1 MFKDVIRRVRRNH
14 ALEHATV
21 TLLLKRGIVP
31 PLGGYSTPGGFIIVG
46 RVPTDLLQEVVAEA
60 LEGLTAGD
68 EELAISP
75 HCGTNLATGV
85 LVGVFLANTILGKRR
100 KGRMKR
106 LPFAVLGLA
115 VGVALG
121 RPIGTV
127 IQRKYTTLAQMDGL
141 KVERVFSL
149 WSGEIPK
156 LHRVRTIQT

>member
-1 MFKDVIRRVRRNH
+1 MFEDVIRRVRRNH

-21 TLLLKRGIVP
+21 TLLLERGIVP
-31 PLGGYSTPGGFIIVG
+31 PLGGYSTPGGFISVG
-46 RVPTDLLQEVVAEA
+46 RVSTDLLQEVVAEA
-60 LEGLTAGD
+60 LAGLSGGD

-75 HCGTNLATGV
+75 HCGTNLATGT
-85 LVGVFLANTILGKRR
+85 LIGVFLANAILGKRR
-100 KGRMKR
+100 KGRVKR

-121 RPIGTV
+121 RPLGTV

-141 KVERVFSL
+141 KVDQVFSL

-156 LHRVRTIQT
+156 LHRVKTIQ